1 MGLFNR
7 PKKRYVSNATPE
19 QMDFF
24 EQLDRTVA
32 IAVKDGSPLIGGAL
46 HLCVTQE
53 GYDRAAAVLGLTG
66 ESSGPYQA
74 ALGIVEVL
82 EQRPV
87 TYAVNKLSDS
97 FEENQN
103 ITAVMDFFRHEFNY
117 Q

>member
-1 MGLFNR
+1 M
-7 PKKRYVSNATPE
+7 S
-19 QMDFF
+19 
-24 EQLDRTVA
+24 
-32 IAVKDGSPLIGGAL
+32 
-46 HLCVTQE
+46 
-53 GYDRAAAVLGLTG
+53 
-66 ESSGPYQA
+66 YQA

>member
-1 MGLFNR
+1 ML
-7 PKKRYVSNATPE
+7 
-19 QMDFF
+19 
-24 EQLDRTVA
+24 
-32 IAVKDGSPLIGGAL
+32 
-46 HLCVTQE
+46 QE
-53 GYDRAAAVLGLTG
+53 GRLRGAALDVFEGNLPKEDNPLLSMENVIVTPHTAAFTTEAL
-66 ESSGPYQA
+66 ERMSYQA